1 MPVPSNPQD
10 LINIIRE
17 KLFNNTSGLIEEPD
31 VREVL
36 ENIVKVLDAKFS
48 LLSPNLTEEQFTQ
61 WNLIIDYMAKETKG
75 VLSPTSPAPTEKGK
89 YLLSIPG
96 TYTNI
101 GGLVAAADKLNYA
114 YFDGSTWSLIAADL
128 PQPIV
133 NNYTNNNTYNLDPE
147 QIVPS
152 EATYQDDTLAG
163 DILKRVDKATGENV
177 NYRETTT
184 WYDGT
189 QMDDSKVDEVIYFKS
204 GNKYY
209 KRVFEEV
216 NVRWFKKTTDTN
228 DTDSFNRAIA
238 ALPSSGGV
246 INIPNGNYTLSDS
259 VSTGEKKVIFKAKA
273 VTINLPQGKHGFIL
287 QKNGSKFLGAG
298 RGITYLKHSSSV
310 VTYPTVNLQLSGG
323 AVSGTTISNE
333 GAGLI
338 STPVILTGESS
349 EKNEAGL
356 VANVNE
362 GKLNSIEIIA
372 AGSGYVPNTSVNF
385 IGGGASAVMI
395 DNVQSCEVSDFTVDF
410 SNSVGSIGVYH
421 SGGWWADISR
431 IDTKYNNLTGERS
444 EHETSLLLVVNSY
457 TLGTPGA
464 NGAWGGIFVSN
475 YSNLSG
481 LKMAIIGHD
490 ISTATTL
497 QFNTCDFQNR
507 YYFAVVGITEIN
519 AVAQAD
525 LGAFWL
531 LVNVDSLSIVGGDM
545 EGNSNW
551 FHSIGSNSNIRI
563 FNTLAYSAHGQ
574 IVRGNIGVGWEINPA
589 RTNSTEE
596 KLFVGS
602 GGNAGLAYQ
611 NTGWKIKHRQ
621 GIHFSGDVYVIAS
634 SNMKLISETKANL
647 DDTSVSGFALIINP
661 YGEMKV
667 LYATPGTNPVDCNV
681 LGVWNSNSVDT
692 HQYKVDGVRVVS
704 NRQPAL
710 PTDATDQTSAYTLIN
725 AIKQTLINH
734 GLVEN

>member
-1 MPVPSNPQD
+1 M
-10 LINIIRE
+10 
-17 KLFNNTSGLIEEPD
+17 GL
-31 VREVL
+31 
-36 ENIVKVLDAKFS
+36 S
-48 LLSPNLTEEQFTQ
+48 T
-61 WNLIIDYMAKETKG
+61 
-75 VLSPTSPAPTEKGK
+75 
-89 YLLSIPG
+89 
-96 TYTNI
+96 TYTKTETDFLI
-101 GGLVAAADKLNYA
+101 QQLEEKTSDKYN
-114 YFDGSTWSLIAADL
+114 DESNSIA
-128 PQPIV
+128 
-133 NNYTNNNTYNLDPE
+133 N
-147 QIVPS
+147 
-152 EATYQDDTLAG
+152 
-163 DILKRVDKATGENV
+163 DIIKFIDINTGENV

-184 WYDGT
+184 WYDGSP
-189 QMDDSKVDEVIYFKS
+189 MDESKLDGVLYFKKE
-204 GNKYY
+204 NKFY
-209 KRVFEEV
+209 KRVFDEV
-216 NVRWFKKTTDTN
+216 DVRWFKKTTDVDDTN
-228 DTDSFNRAIA
+228 SFNHAIA

-246 INIPNGNYTLSDS
+246 VNIPDGNYTLSDS

-273 VTINLPQGKHGFIL
+273 VNINLPQGKHGFIL

-298 RGITYLKHSSSV
+298 RHVTYLKHSSSV

-323 AVSGTTISNE
+323 AVSGTTILNE

-338 STPVILTGESS
+338 STPIILTGNSS
-349 EKNEAGL
+349 EENEAGL

-372 AGSGYVPNTSVNF
+372 VGSGYAPNTSVNF

-431 IDTKYNNLTGERS
+431 IDSKYNNLTGERS

-457 TLGTPGA
+457 TLGTPGI
-464 NGAWGGIFVSN
+464 NGAWGGVFVSN

-481 LKMAIIGHD
+481 LKMSIIGHD

-507 YYFAVVGITEIN
+507 YYFATVGITEIN

-531 LVNVDSLSIVGGDM
+531 IANVDSLSIVGGDM

-574 IVRGNIGVGWEINPA
+574 IVRGNMGVGWEINPA
-589 RTNSTEE
+589 RTNSFEE

-602 GGNAGLAYQ
+602 GGSAGLAYQ
-611 NTGWKIKHRQ
+611 NIGWKIKHRQ
-621 GIHFSGDVYVIAS
+621 GIHFSGDLYVIAS
-634 SNMKLISETKANL
+634 SNMKLISSTKANL
-647 DDTSVSGFALIINP
+647 DDTSTSGFALTINNN
-661 YGEMKV
+661 GEMKV
-667 LYATPGTNPVDCNV
+667 LYANAGTNPVDYNV

-692 HQYKVDGVRVVS
+692 HQYKVDGVRVLS

-710 PTDATDQTSAYTLIN
+710 PADATDNSSAYTLIN
-725 AIKQTLINH
+725 EMKQVMINH

>member
-1 MPVPSNPQD
+1 MQKN
-10 LINIIRE
+10 NITNKI
-17 KLFNNTSGLIEEPD
+17 TPCCGLP
-31 VREVL
+31 
-36 ENIVKVLDAKFS
+36 FS
-48 LLSPNLTEEQFTQ
+48 VIYWWVSNLTLNSEADRQYLLTQ
-61 WNLIIDYMAKETKG
+61 ISQSG
-75 VLSPTSPAPTEKGK
+75 VLSIDGWKVLAKSGTLEADASLTKYEFLKWFDCGKQPKCEQLKLIVEGFKISNWDYYKNSIEELNEAWQELENKTKLRYNNVAETEAVE
-89 YLLSIPG
+89 I
-96 TYTNI
+96 I
-101 GGLVAAADKLNYA
+101 
-114 YFDGSTWSLIAADL
+114 
-128 PQPIV
+128 Q
-133 NNYTNNNTYNLDPE
+133 
-147 QIVPS
+147 
-152 EATYQDDTLAG
+152 
-163 DILKRVDKATGENV
+163 RVDQFTGENV
-177 NYRETTT
+177 NYSEVTT
-184 WYDGT
+184 WHDGSA
-189 QMDDSKVDEVIYFKS
+189 MNDSKVDGVLYFKKE
-204 GNKYY
+204 NKFY
-209 KRVFEEV
+209 KRVFDEV
-216 NVRWFKKTTDTN
+216 DVRWFKKTTDVDDTN
-228 DTDSFNRAIA
+228 SFKRAVS
-238 ALPSSGGV
+238 ALPLSGGIV
-246 INIPNGNYTLSDS
+246 NIPNGSYTLSDS
-259 VSTGEKKVIFKAKA
+259 ILTGDKKIIFKAKA
-273 VTINLPQGKHGFIL
+273 VNINLPKGKHGFVL

-298 RGITYLKHSSSV
+298 RRVTYLKHNLSEV
-310 VTYPTVNLQLSGG
+310 IYPIVNLQLSSGT
-323 AVSGTTISNE
+323 VSGTTISNDGE
-333 GAGLI
+333 GLI
-338 STPVILTGESS
+338 STPIILTGSSS
-349 EKNEAGL
+349 EENEAGL
-356 VANVNE
+356 VANVNQ

-372 AGSGYVPNTSVNF
+372 GGSGYAPNTSIDY

-431 IDTKYNNLTGERS
+431 IDSQYNNLTGERS

-457 TLGTPGA
+457 TLGVPGS
-464 NGAWGGIFVSN
+464 NGAWGGVFVSN

-519 AVAQAD
+519 TVAQAD

-574 IVRGNIGVGWEINPA
+574 IVRGKMGLGWEINPA

-611 NTGWKIKHRQ
+611 NIGWKIKHRQ
-621 GIHFSGDVYVIAS
+621 GIHFSGDLYVIAS
-634 SNMKLISETKANL
+634 SNMKLISTTKANL
-647 DDTSVSGFALIINP
+647 DDTTTSGFALTINNN
-661 YGEMKV
+661 GEIKI
-667 LYATPGTNPVDCNV
+667 LYANAGVNPVDYYV

-692 HQYKVDGVRVVS
+692 HQYKVDGVRVVT

-710 PTDATDQTSAYTLIN
+710 PNDATDQASAYTLIN
-725 AIKQTLINH
+725 AIKQALINH